1 MEIIQKPDSLS
12 LLGNLKK
19 FLISSNAE
27 VDFSL
32 SVSIDGA
39 DVSLLQESYTPDSS
53 GNISIDIREVCGQY
67 LKTNLPS
74 DNVFLQSDA
83 LRTFTATIG
92 SSSWSFTVVNA
103 SVRNLTLSALEYL
116 QYNFLTLQ
124 PQSKQVS
131 WHSPEYLTYYFTE
144 QADVQAKFY
153 LKSGGTEIVTVA
165 TISPTPEGGSGTI
178 QLVNK
183 VYTIN
188 TTLSRLM
195 ALSSHDTEDL
205 QGIVDVWVQGSV
217 SRLSYIQ
224 RYVYAPST
232 GEEHHYF
239 AVNSLGGID
248 TFTFIGEQK
257 ITGEIEHQAAEND
270 DKKIAVTSGGQRK
283 YRQNTGYLGE
293 ASSEWLWEFLHS
305 SRQWVVAAASAEE
318 IVVVSSSLSQGD
330 MTNLN
335 SSSFDFL
342 LARDGGLLPKSR
354 RDETFPDITV
364 PSPVSDLF
372 FLNPRIIDFPAAPS
386 DAELV
391 FPVQTP
397 YSNEWSYLTLQEL
410 QERLS
415 IAASLNHTHRN
426 LSVLQALGESNGQLT
441 YRGVVIG
448 SGGGI
453 SLPIT
458 ISDVE
463 GLSTALNNKANISHS
478 HSWNDIT
485 DKPHFVDFTSEQTIT
500 GLKHMHHLDILLSMA
515 VPQAA
520 PANPEADK
528 IYFWLDENGNSAS
541 APSGGSVANVYPLTI
556 TKNNVSW
563 LVYNPGTQAET
574 VNLDIPTK
582 VSQLQND
589 SGYLTQHQSLSNYY
603 TKTEADGKFLTSHQ
617 SLADY
622 ATKQWVE
629 DKGYLTSHQSLSGYA
644 TESWVQQQG
653 YLTSH
658 QSLSGYATESWVQ
671 QQGYLTSH
679 QSLSGYATES
689 WVNTQI
695 DSLNLDSILS
705 GIASNSAR
713 ISTLEDRVKI
723 DMPYRLSDLQNDLSL
738 DDLPDGSTRKLANYV
753 QKSGDTMTGTLTG
766 PLFVGAVDAYSK
778 YFSVPQA
785 APSNPETGKI
795 YFWLDENGNSASA
808 PSGGSVAN
816 VYPLTITKN
825 NVSWLVYNPGTQA
838 ETVNLDIPTKVSQL
852 QNDSGYLTQH
862 QSLSNYYTKTEADG
876 KFLTSHQ
883 SLADYATKQ
892 WVEDKGYLTSH
903 QSLSGYATESWVQQ
917 QGYLTSH
924 QSLSGYA
931 TESWVQQQ
939 GYLTSHQSLSGY
951 ATESWVN
958 TQIDSL
964 NLDSILSG
972 IASNSARISTLED
985 RVKIDMPYRLS
996 DLQNDILS
1004 AWALASAKPGYTL
1017 DEVSDG
1023 SNRKLSDYLPLTG
1036 GAMANTNLVTKLNA
1050 ELLNGWGKDRYLP
1063 ASLYAPSKGILVTT
1077 EIDASANTMIYMRI
1091 EGNNYTNNAT
1101 GPIFTILQTYI
1112 NSSGTAFSRTAAY
1125 NMSPSAPSTIYLLVK
1140 DGKVCFWWAYGAAS
1154 RSYFVTVMTSYPS
1167 ARTKV
1172 NRVTS
1177 ITDAALPADA
1187 TVTLSKTVT
1196 AKSVMTRVGSTDNA
1210 ITRFDGT
1217 SGDVQDSLVTIADN
1231 GDMIF
1236 PSGATLDLS
1245 VAQVAFPTA
1254 APANPVAGKVYFWID
1269 LTGNSVNS

>member
-53 GNISIDIREVCGQY
+53 GNISIDVREVCGQY

-153 LKSGGTEIVTVA
+153 LKSGGTETVTVA

-188 TTLSRLM
+188 TSLSRLM

-270 DKKIAVTSGGQRK
+270 DKKITVTSGGQRK

-305 SRQWVVAAASAEE
+305 SRQWVVAAAAAEE

-330 MTNLN
+330 LTNLN

-342 LARDGGLLPKSR
+342 LARDGGLLPESR

-391 FPVQTP
+391 FPVQSL

-426 LSVLQALGESNGQLT
+426 LSVLQDLGDSNGQLT
-441 YRGVVIG
+441 YRGAVVG

-453 SLPIT
+453 SLPIA

-515 VPQAA
+515 IPQAA
-520 PANPEADK
+520 PEDPEAGK

-541 APSGGSVANVYPLTI
+541 APYGGSVANVYPLTI

-574 VNLDIPTK
+574 VDLEIPTK

-589 SGYLTQHQSLSNYY
+589 SGYLTQHQSL
-603 TKTEADGKFLTSHQ
+603 A
-617 SLADY
+617 
-622 ATKQWVE
+622 
-629 DKGYLTSHQSLSGYA
+629 GYA
-644 TESWVQQQG
+644 TQSWVQQQG

-658 QSLSGYATESWVQ
+658 QSLSGYATESWV
-671 QQGYLTSH
+671 G
-679 QSLSGYATES
+679 
-689 WVNTQI
+689 TQI
-695 DSLNLDSILS
+695 DALNLDSVLA

-738 DDLPDGSTRKLANYV
+738 DDLPDGNSRKLANYLPLA
-753 QKSGDTMTGTLTG
+753 GGTMTGAISSMDIKPKTTATYDLGTASLRWADLYVTAIKWHTSDADSLQFYSNSGTHYAKLTTDTFRLDCNVRPASGHSLGQANYPWDTIVGNTIQARTALNALGTLS
-766 PLFVGAVDAYSK
+766 VSGAATFSSGLTSEGDVLISASSAYLKFSAQDAGLYWETQVNSQTMYRPFLSIDDHDCITIGNGDLADITFANDAY
-778 YFSVPQA
+778 A
-785 APSNPETGKI
+785 
-795 YFWLDENGNSASA
+795 
-808 PSGGSVAN
+808 
-816 VYPLTITKN
+816 
-825 NVSWLVYNPGTQA
+825 
-838 ETVNLDIPTKVSQL
+838 
-852 QNDSGYLTQH
+852 GYL
-862 QSLSNYYTKTEADG
+862 EAD
-876 KFLTSHQ
+876 FLYSNGPV
-883 SLADYATKQ
+883 YAEGNIT
-892 WVEDKGYLTSH
+892 
-903 QSLSGYATESWVQQ
+903 TE
-917 QGYLTSH
+917 
-924 QSLSGYA
+924 
-931 TESWVQQQ
+931 
-939 GYLTSHQSLSGY
+939 
-951 ATESWVN
+951 
-958 TQIDSL
+958 
-964 NLDSILSG
+964 
-972 IASNSARISTLED
+972 STLEA
-985 RVKIDMPYRLS
+985 
-996 DLQNDILS
+996 Q
-1004 AWALASAKPGYTL
+1004 
-1017 DEVSDG
+1017 
-1023 SNRKLSDYLPLTG
+1023 G
-1036 GAMANTNLVTKLNA
+1036 G
-1050 ELLNGWGKDRYLP
+1050 
-1063 ASLYAPSKGILVTT
+1063 
-1077 EIDASANTMIYMRI
+1077 
-1091 EGNNYTNNAT
+1091 
-1101 GPIFTILQTYI
+1101 
-1112 NSSGTAFSRTAAY
+1112 
-1125 NMSPSAPSTIYLLVK
+1125 
-1140 DGKVCFWWAYGAAS
+1140 
-1154 RSYFVTVMTSYPS
+1154 FVP
-1167 ARTKV
+1167 
-1172 NRVTS
+1172 
-1177 ITDAALPADA
+1177 
-1187 TVTLSKTVT
+1187 
-1196 AKSVMTRVGSTDNA
+1196 
-1210 ITRFDGT
+1210 
-1217 SGDVQDSLVTIADN
+1217 
-1231 GDMIF
+1231 
-1236 PSGATLDLS
+1236 
-1245 VAQVAFPTA
+1245 PTA

>member
-153 LKSGGTEIVTVA
+153 LKSGGTETVTVA

-188 TTLSRLM
+188 TSLSRLM
-195 ALSSHDTEDL
+195 ALSSNDTEDL

-270 DKKIAVTSGGQRK
+270 DKKITVTSGGQRK

-305 SRQWVVAAASAEE
+305 SRQWAVAGAAAEE
-318 IVVVSSSLSQGD
+318 IVVISSSLSQGD

-342 LARDGGLLPKSR
+342 LARDGGLLPESR

-453 SLPIT
+453 SLPIA

-463 GLSTALNNKANISHS
+463 GLSTILNNKAKVSHS
-478 HSWNDIT
+478 HRWADIT
-485 DKPHFVDFTSEQTIT
+485 DRPTRLTDFTNNLVPSWALAIEKPSYNFSEIQNKPTTLSGYGITDGYSSLTTSGSGNAITAVSGTGHSLTFTKGNTFVDLASEQTISGRKHIYSLDVT
-500 GLKHMHHLDILLSMA
+500 GALAI
-515 VPQAA
+515 PQVEPTA
-520 PANPEADK
+520 E
-528 IYFWLDENGNSAS
+528 
-541 APSGGSVANVYPLTI
+541 SGKVFEYIDHSGSFGESSGSVTPADLKDLTLKINGVTQTTYNPASPAQFNVDLTNYAQKSWVEAKNYLQGI
-556 TKNNVSW
+556 TKAMVENV
-563 LVYNPGTQAET
+563 
-574 VNLDIPTK
+574 
-582 VSQLQND
+582 
-589 SGYLTQHQSLSNYY
+589 LTGNI
-603 TKTEADGKFLTSHQ
+603 TSHTHSQ
-617 SLADY
+617 
-622 ATKQWVE
+622 
-629 DKGYLTSHQSLSGYA
+629 YLTSHQSLSGYA

-658 QSLSGYATESWVQ
+658 QSLADYALKSEIPTSMAWTAITGRPTKLSQFTNDIISSWA
-671 QQGYLTSH
+671 LT
-679 QSLSGYATES
+679 ATKPS
-689 WVNTQI
+689 YT
-695 DSLNLDSILS
+695 LDEV
-705 GIASNSAR
+705 
-713 ISTLEDRVKI
+713 T
-723 DMPYRLSDLQNDLSL
+723 
-738 DDLPDGSTRKLANYV
+738 DGSSRKLSNYV
-753 QKSGDTMTGTLTG
+753 LKAGDTMTGNLVVPSVRAANTYYGISFGRSNVTPVETILYTG
-766 PLFVGAVDAYSK
+766 IKWATSSHMPVLHITGFAYGLQSPVEFKIGFYIYSNKIGWCGVTNMGSWAPQVYLFKYTNTDSIDCVAVGLAGSCYFLQLQADVQDEMGKFANIIVDRDKWSWSFQTTTGTIPAADGGTTCIAVPYKADILSLAWSK
-778 YFSVPQA
+778 V
-785 APSNPETGKI
+785 TGK
-795 YFWLDENGNSASA
+795 
-808 PSGGSVAN
+808 
-816 VYPLTITKN
+816 
-825 NVSWLVYNPGTQA
+825 
-838 ETVNLDIPTKVSQL
+838 PT
-852 QNDSGYLTQH
+852 
-862 QSLSNYYTKTEADG
+862 
-876 KFLTSHQ
+876 
-883 SLADYATKQ
+883 
-892 WVEDKGYLTSH
+892 
-903 QSLSGYATESWVQQ
+903 SLSGYGITD
-917 QGYLTSH
+917 GYS
-924 QSLSGYA
+924 SLS
-931 TESWVQQQ
+931 T
-939 GYLTSHQSLSGY
+939 
-951 ATESWVN
+951 
-958 TQIDSL
+958 
-964 NLDSILSG
+964 
-972 IASNSARISTLED
+972 
-985 RVKIDMPYRLS
+985 
-996 DLQNDILS
+996 
-1004 AWALASAKPGYTL
+1004 
-1017 DEVSDG
+1017 
-1023 SNRKLSDYLPLTG
+1023 TG
-1036 GAMANTNLVTKLNA
+1036 
-1050 ELLNGWGKDRYLP
+1050 NG
-1063 ASLYAPSKGILVTT
+1063 
-1077 EIDASANTMIYMRI
+1077 
-1091 EGNNYTNNAT
+1091 
-1101 GPIFTILQTYI
+1101 
-1112 NSSGTAFSRTAAY
+1112 
-1125 NMSPSAPSTIYLLVK
+1125 
-1140 DGKVCFWWAYGAAS
+1140 
-1154 RSYFVTVMTSYPS
+1154 
-1167 ARTKV
+1167 
-1172 NRVTS
+1172 
-1177 ITDAALPADA
+1177 
-1187 TVTLSKTVT
+1187 
-1196 AKSVMTRVGSTDNA
+1196 NA
-1210 ITRFDGT
+1210 ITSV
-1217 SGDVQDSLVTIADN
+1217 SGSGHALTFTKGNIFVDLASEQTISGKKHISYLDVT
-1231 GDMIF
+1231 
-1236 PSGATLDLS
+1236 GALPYHRWNRLQKPARSSSISPPPESSEEATVLS
-1245 VAQVAFPTA
+1245 PQQ
-1254 APANPVAGKVYFWID
+1254 I
-1269 LTGNSVNS
+1269 

>member
-53 GNISIDIREVCGQY
+53 GNISIDVREVCSQY

-183 VYTIN
+183 VYSIN
-188 TTLSRLM
+188 TSLSRLM

-270 DKKIAVTSGGQRK
+270 DKKITVTSGGQRK

-305 SRQWVVAAASAEE
+305 SRQWAVVGAAAEE
-318 IVVVSSSLSQGD
+318 LVVVSSSLSQGD
-330 MTNLN
+330 LTNLN

-342 LARDGGLLPKSR
+342 LARDGGLLPESR

-520 PANPEADK
+520 P
-528 IYFWLDENGNSAS
+528 
-541 APSGGSVANVYPLTI
+541 
-556 TKNNVSW
+556 
-563 LVYNPGTQAET
+563 
-574 VNLDIPTK
+574 
-582 VSQLQND
+582 
-589 SGYLTQHQSLSNYY
+589 
-603 TKTEADGKFLTSHQ
+603 
-617 SLADY
+617 
-622 ATKQWVE
+622 
-629 DKGYLTSHQSLSGYA
+629 
-644 TESWVQQQG
+644 
-653 YLTSH
+653 
-658 QSLSGYATESWVQ
+658 
-671 QQGYLTSH
+671 
-679 QSLSGYATES
+679 
-689 WVNTQI
+689 
-695 DSLNLDSILS
+695 
-705 GIASNSAR
+705 
-713 ISTLEDRVKI
+713 
-723 DMPYRLSDLQNDLSL
+723 
-738 DDLPDGSTRKLANYV
+738 
-753 QKSGDTMTGTLTG
+753 
-766 PLFVGAVDAYSK
+766 
-778 YFSVPQA
+778 
-785 APSNPETGKI
+785 SNPETGKI

-931 TESWVQQQ
+931 TESWV
-939 GYLTSHQSLSGY
+939 G
-951 ATESWVN
+951 N
-958 TQIDSL
+958 QIDAL
-964 NLDSILSG
+964 NLDSVLAG

-996 DLQNDILS
+996 DLQNDLS
-1004 AWALASAKPGYTL
+1004 L
-1017 DEVSDG
+1017 DDLPDG
-1023 SNRKLSDYLPLTG
+1023 STRKLANYVPITRKVNGKALNTDITLSLDDVDDGNTRKLANYVQKSGDTMTGTLTG
-1036 GAMANTNLVTKLNA
+1036 PLFVGAVDA
-1050 ELLNGWGKDRYLP
+1050 Y
-1063 ASLYAPSKGILVTT
+1063 SK
-1077 EIDASANTMIYMRI
+1077 Y
-1091 EGNNYTNNAT
+1091 
-1101 GPIFTILQTYI
+1101 
-1112 NSSGTAFSRTAAY
+1112 FSV
-1125 NMSPSAPSTIYLLVK
+1125 P
-1140 DGKVCFWWAYGAAS
+1140 
-1154 RSYFVTVMTSYPS
+1154 
-1167 ARTKV
+1167 
-1172 NRVTS
+1172 
-1177 ITDAALPADA
+1177 
-1187 TVTLSKTVT
+1187 
-1196 AKSVMTRVGSTDNA
+1196 
-1210 ITRFDGT
+1210 
-1217 SGDVQDSLVTIADN
+1217 Q
-1231 GDMIF
+1231 
-1236 PSGATLDLS
+1236 
-1245 VAQVAFPTA
+1245 A
-1254 APANPVAGKVYFWID
+1254 APENPEAGKVYFWID

>member
-53 GNISIDIREVCGQY
+53 GNISIDVWEVCSQY

-153 LKSGGTEIVTVA
+153 LKSGGTETVTVA
-165 TISPTPEGGSGTI
+165 TISPTPEGGSGPI

-188 TTLSRLM
+188 TSLSRLM

-232 GEEHHYF
+232 GEEHHFF
-239 AVNSLGGID
+239 AANSLGGID

-270 DKKIAVTSGGQRK
+270 DKKITVTSGGQRK

-305 SRQWVVAAASAEE
+305 SRQWAVAAAAAEE

-342 LARDGGLLPKSR
+342 LARDGGLLPESR

-441 YRGVVIG
+441 YRGVAIG

-453 SLPIT
+453 SLPIA

-463 GLSTALNNKANISHS
+463 GLSTALNNKANVNHS
-478 HSWNDIT
+478 HSWDDIT
-485 DKPHFVDFTSEQTIT
+485 DKPHFVDFVSEQTIT
-500 GLKHMHHLDILLSMA
+500 GLKHMHHLDVLLSMA

-520 PANPEADK
+520 PEDPEAGK
-528 IYFWLDENGNSAS
+528 IYFWLDENGNSAT
-541 APSGGSVANVYPLTI
+541 APGGGSVANVYPLTI
-556 TKNNVSW
+556 TVNHNPW
-563 LVYNPGTQAET
+563 LAYSPGTQAET
-574 VNLDIPTK
+574 VDLEIPTK

-589 SGYLTQHQSLSNYY
+589 SGYLTQ
-603 TKTEADGKFLTSHQ
+603 HQ

-629 DKGYLTSHQSLSGYA
+629 DKGYLTSHQSLAGYA
-644 TESWVQQQG
+644 TQSWVQQQG
-653 YLTSH
+653 YLT
-658 QSLSGYATESWVQ
+658 A
-671 QQGYLTSH
+671 H

-738 DDLPDGSTRKLANYV
+738 DDLPDGSTRKLANYLPLA
-753 QKSGDTMTGTLTG
+753 GGTMTGAISSMNINPKTAATYNLGSTSLRWADLYVNAIKWHTNDADSLQFYSYSGTHFAKLTTDSFRLDCNVRPASGHSLGQANYPWDTIVGNTIQARTALNALGTLN
-766 PLFVGAVDAYSK
+766 VNGAAT
-778 YFSVPQA
+778 FA
-785 APSNPETGKI
+785 AGLSSEGDVHI
-795 YFWLDENGNSASA
+795 SASSA
-808 PSGGSVAN
+808 CLKFSAQDAGLYWETQVNSQT
-816 VYPLTITKN
+816 VYRPFLSIDDHDCIT
-825 NVSWLVYNPGTQA
+825 VG
-838 ETVNLDIPTKVSQL
+838 
-852 QNDSGYLTQH
+852 DSGLGDIILANDTYASYL
-862 QSLSNYYTKTEADG
+862 EAD
-876 KFLTSHQ
+876 
-883 SLADYATKQ
+883 SLYSCGPVYAEGNIT
-892 WVEDKGYLTSH
+892 
-903 QSLSGYATESWVQQ
+903 TE
-917 QGYLTSH
+917 
-924 QSLSGYA
+924 
-931 TESWVQQQ
+931 
-939 GYLTSHQSLSGY
+939 
-951 ATESWVN
+951 
-958 TQIDSL
+958 
-964 NLDSILSG
+964 
-972 IASNSARISTLED
+972 STLEA
-985 RVKIDMPYRLS
+985 
-996 DLQNDILS
+996 Q
-1004 AWALASAKPGYTL
+1004 
-1017 DEVSDG
+1017 
-1023 SNRKLSDYLPLTG
+1023 G
-1036 GAMANTNLVTKLNA
+1036 G
-1050 ELLNGWGKDRYLP
+1050 
-1063 ASLYAPSKGILVTT
+1063 
-1077 EIDASANTMIYMRI
+1077 
-1091 EGNNYTNNAT
+1091 
-1101 GPIFTILQTYI
+1101 
-1112 NSSGTAFSRTAAY
+1112 
-1125 NMSPSAPSTIYLLVK
+1125 
-1140 DGKVCFWWAYGAAS
+1140 
-1154 RSYFVTVMTSYPS
+1154 FVP
-1167 ARTKV
+1167 
-1172 NRVTS
+1172 
-1177 ITDAALPADA
+1177 
-1187 TVTLSKTVT
+1187 
-1196 AKSVMTRVGSTDNA
+1196 
-1210 ITRFDGT
+1210 
-1217 SGDVQDSLVTIADN
+1217 
-1231 GDMIF
+1231 
-1236 PSGATLDLS
+1236 
-1245 VAQVAFPTA
+1245 PTA

-1269 LTGNSVNS
+1269 LTGNS